1 MGRRAALIVVATLL
15 ALSWSATI
23 PAVAT
28 DARGNEGGSI
38 LFEKRIFSSS
48 EPLEATI
55 GLWGLTQGR
64 SYELHWMVHATN
76 VSDDIGPS
84 TMVSSG

>member
-48 EPLEATI
+48 APLEATI
-55 GLWGLTQGR
+55 GLWGFDTGAILRVALDGSCHKR
-64 SYELHWMVHATN
+64 LR
-76 VSDDIGPS
+76 
-84 TMVSSG
+84 

>member
-64 SYELHWMVHATN
+64 SYP
-76 VSDDIGPS
+76 VSYTHQTLPTKTIVKIS
-84 TMVSSG
+84 VVAVS

>member
-1 MGRRAALIVVATLL
+1 MGRRVTVMIVATLL

-23 PAVAT
+23 PAGASES
-28 DARGNEGGSI
+28 RGNEGGSI
-38 LFEKRIFSSS
+38 LFEKRIFASS

-64 SYELHWMVHATN
+64 SYFQMN
-76 VSDDIGPS
+76 VLSLQI
-84 TMVSSG
+84 